1 MADQSLCD
9 DVYLNYIIVFCRR
22 HDGWTVT
29 LWCMSISII
38 LLYIL
43 GGLMSEQSL
52 CDDVYLNYII
62 VYFRRTWCLNS
73 HFVMMSISIDSTTL
87 IDNFYMKRY
96 IYRIFNMNECLLNC
110 YWYQLFYVRNCLT
123 KLLLIL
129 FLSL

>member
-9 DVYLNYIIVFCRR
+9 DVYLNYIIVICRR

-73 HFVMMSISIDSTTL
+73 HFVMMSISIIL
-87 IDNFYMKRY
+87 LY
-96 IYRIFNMNECLLNC
+96 ILGGHNGWSVSLWWNWSQVDVWREFWWGGWYRQVGWHVTN
-110 YWYQLFYVRNCLT
+110 LF
-123 KLLLIL
+123 
-129 FLSL
+129 